1 MFQSISTSIS
11 TFLNDPMVLNPFQNC
26 YKLRGCDKIIYEGS
40 RKNYFDR
47 IISEGGT
54 MRKRLL
60 IILISGLMIHL
71 YLSSLSIHAQS
82 QAMIEA
88 GKFSAA
94 KVEET
99 LPPDWKPLTFKK
111 IEKHT
116 TYTLVK
122 DNGIVVIRA
131 VAEASASGLTRE
143 VKIDPKEYPIIQWR
157 WKVSNVLK
165 KGNVHKKEGD
175 DYPARIYITF
185 EYDPS
190 KLSFFEKAKYK
201 TIKLLYGQ
209 YPPLAAIN
217 YIWESKAPVG
227 TLVPNPYTDRV
238 MMFVVESG
246 TDKLTQWVVEE
257 RNVYEDYKKAFG
269 GEPPMISGVAIMT
282 DTDNTGESATAYYS
296 DIVFKKLIA
305 N

>member
-1 MFQSISTSIS
+1 MAIAISA
-11 TFLNDPMVLNPFQNC
+11 
-26 YKLRGCDKIIYEGS
+26 
-40 RKNYFDR
+40 
-47 IISEGGT
+47 
-54 MRKRLL
+54 
-60 IILISGLMIHL
+60 LMIAL
-71 YLSSLSIHAQS
+71 LNLSRSVSAELENV
-82 QAMIEA
+82 IEV

-111 IEKHT
+111 IERHT
-116 TYTLVK
+116 TYKLVK
-122 DNGIVVIRA
+122 DNDTVFIQA

-143 VKIDPKEYPIIQWR
+143 VKINPKEYPIIQWR
-157 WKVSNVLK
+157 WKVSNILK
-165 KGNVHKKEGD
+165 KGDVHKKEGD

-190 KLSFFEKAKYK
+190 KLSFFERAKYK

-227 TLVPNPYTDRV
+227 TTVPNPYTDRV

-246 TDKLTQWVVEE
+246 STKLNQWVNEE
-257 RNVYEDYKKAFG
+257 RNIYEDYKKAFG

-282 DTDNTGESATAYYS
+282 DTDNTGESATAYYG
-296 DIVFKKLIA
+296 DIFFKK
-305 N
+305 